1 MYGLMY
7 KHIRIKDQQLISKMD
22 KIIEIDSKY
31 IIKVF
36 SRKKKGDKSPYKDKI
51 LGNYE

>member
-22 KIIEIDSKY
+22 TIAEL
-31 IIKVF
+31 IKV
-36 SRKKKGDKSPYKDKI
+36 I
-51 LGNYE
+51 